1 MLVTA
6 WRDSVNPSKCNMVRL
21 STRCKIA
28 RPDTSRSTTLQNSMP
43 YSSKYSRKLRSL
55 SSGLDAVMVHH
66 MVDDEVKHKHMHVQ
80 RYLVSLN
87 LFNTLLSTRCNI
99 WQTLT
104 HWLILRRSSCHK
116 AVHARGSSGLYAVI
130 KQHMFDEETKC
141 KPMHVQR
148 YLVMLFTDNVQSR
161 NTLAISTRL
170 STSLLH
176 LRHSNNFVTMV
187 SP

>member
-28 RPDTSRSTTLQNSMP
+28 RPDTSRTTTLQNLMS

-80 RYLVSLN
+80 RYLVSLY
-87 LFNTLLSTRCNI
+87 LFNIAEHKMQHLTDIDALTDTSKKLMSQGSTCSRKLRTLCGHQATHVWWRHQM
-99 WQTLT
+99 QT
-104 HWLILRRSSCHK
+104 
-116 AVHARGSSGLYAVI
+116 
-130 KQHMFDEETKC
+130 D
-141 KPMHVQR
+141 HVQR

-187 SP
+187 SH